1 MTRRVS
7 STGSEIACAPAGIGR
22 FESPLWVGSG
32 RRYVSAR
39 RPWVGELYAE
49 TLHFEDLVDRARKRI
64 GVYKDRLKVEL
75 N

>member
-1 MTRRVS
+1 M
-7 STGSEIACAPAGIGR
+7 
-22 FESPLWVGSG
+22 SPLWVECG

-64 GVYKDRLKVEL
+64 GVYKDRLKVKL